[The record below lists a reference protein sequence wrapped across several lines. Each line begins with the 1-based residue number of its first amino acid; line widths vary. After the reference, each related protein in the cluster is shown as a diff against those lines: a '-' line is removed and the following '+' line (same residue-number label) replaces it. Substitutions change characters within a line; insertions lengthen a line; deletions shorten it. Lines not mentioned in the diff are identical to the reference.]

1 MDQAVKC
8 KDCIHRGWWNGT
20 EIWAP
25 GEDGEF
31 EAEADYTCPFLAP
44 HDREFNRIMED
55 DFGCT
60 LGESKNSAKCVT
72 CYWNGYD
79 RADASWQNCE
89 GCPKNPQK

>member
-1 MDQAVKC
+1 MKETVKC

-31 EAEADYTCPFLAP
+31 ESEMDFTCPFL
-44 HDREFNRIMED
+44 DSEGRRYLNRIMDD

-60 LGESKNSAKCVT
+60 LGE
-72 CYWNGYD
+72 
-79 RADASWQNCE
+79 R
-89 GCPKNPQK
+89 KNPEK